1 MGKLENINI
10 KRKKGLRMRRSLAP
24 YTALPQQFVGEG
36 LRDQAEGLPSV
47 L

>member
-10 KRKKGLRMRRSLAP
+10 KRKKGLRMRRPLAP
-24 YTALPQQFVGEG
+24 YTAPQQFVGEG